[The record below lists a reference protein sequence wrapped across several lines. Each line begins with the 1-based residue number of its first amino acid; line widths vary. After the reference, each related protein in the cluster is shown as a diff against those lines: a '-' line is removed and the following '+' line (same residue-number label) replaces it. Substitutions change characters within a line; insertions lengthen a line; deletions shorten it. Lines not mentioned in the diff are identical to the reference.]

1 MTVKKQWVP
10 GWLRER
16 VANGRQNMS
25 ENKKNL
31 RNRDGEEM
39 LEEDA
44 GGSQERAETS
54 DSGAKGA
61 DDPLKKLQAE
71 KEELTNTLVRRQADF
86 ENYRKRVEKE
96 REHDRH
102 RGLEAFIES
111 LLPVLDGF
119 DAALAHIPAGA
130 SNERK
135 GFELIERQ
143 FRDVL
148 TKKGLQKIEAEG
160 KEFDPTMHH
169 AVEQVPSD
177 QPEGTVLK
185 ELQAGYT
192 FHGRVL
198 RPTMVRVAAPA
209 MSSKQAN

>member
-1 MTVKKQWVP
+1 
-10 GWLRER
+10 
-16 VANGRQNMS
+16 MS

-31 RNRDGEEM
+31 RNRDGEAM

-44 GGSQERAETS
+44 GSSQERAETS
-54 DSGAKGA
+54 DGNAGGA
-61 DDPLKKLQAE
+61 DDALLKKLRGE
-71 KEELTNTLVRRQADF
+71 IDELTTTLVRRQADF

-96 REHDRH
+96 REQDRH
-102 RGLEAFIES
+102 RGLELLIEG

-119 DAALAHIPAGA
+119 DAALAHIPAEA
-130 SNERK
+130 SNERR

-148 TKKGLQKIEAEG
+148 TKKGLVKIEAEG
-160 KEFDPTMHH
+160 KEFNPSMHH

-198 RPTMVRVAAPA
+198 RPTMVRVAAA
-209 MSSKQAN
+209 ISSKHAN